1 MNSPAQRS
9 RNARSRKSENAI
21 MDAAQKCFREKGMLA
36 TSMEEIADRAGV
48 ARATIYYNFLSKD
61 DIAVRIA
68 ERFRALGY
76 ERYLRERGEGA
87 DALSLIRSFFA
98 FAGAWVSEHREV
110 ALVAT
115 LASVRGIGRNPDRPG
130 TNQVLRQMVE
140 EAQEQGLVRP
150 EISPLTTAGILNG
163 LLLQCA
169 LIGLHETERAQA
181 EWLLDMVD
189 VVLDG
194 IRTG

>member
-1 MNSPAQRS
+1 MNSPPSRI

-21 MDAAQKCFREKGMLA
+21 MDAALACFDGKGMLA

-68 ERFRALGY
+68 ERFRAQGY
-76 ERYLRERGEGA
+76 ERYLEERRQGT
-87 DALSLIRSFFA
+87 DPLTLIRSFFS
-98 FAGAWVSEHREV
+98 FAGTWVTAHPEV

-115 LASVRGIGRNPDRPG
+115 LAAVRGIGRNPDRPG
-130 TNQVLRQMVE
+130 TNAVLRQMIE
-140 EAQEQGLVRP
+140 EAQAAGQLRTGVAA
-150 EISPLTTAGILNG
+150 STVAGILNG

-169 LIGLHETERAQA
+169 LIGARDAERKQE

-189 VVLDG
+189 TVLDG
-194 IRTG
+194 IRA

>member
-1 MNSPAQRS
+1 MNKVITRT
-9 RNARSRKSENAI
+9 RNARSRKSMDAI
-21 MDAAQKCFREKGMLA
+21 MDAALACFDEKGMVA

-68 ERFRALGY
+68 ERFRAQGY
-76 ERYLRERGEGA
+76 EDYLAERQQGA
-87 DALSLIRSFFA
+87 DPLSLIRSFFH
-98 FAGAWVSEHREV
+98 FVGGWVSRHREV

-115 LASVRGIGRNPDRPG
+115 LAAVRGVGRDPDRPG
-130 TNQVLRQMVE
+130 TNEVMRQMVV
-140 EAQEQGLVRP
+140 EAQAAGQIGPNVAP
-150 EISPLTTAGILNG
+150 STVAGILNG

-169 LIGLHETERAQA
+169 LIGSRDTGRKQE
-181 EWLLDMVD
+181 EWLLDMVE

-194 IRTG
+194 LRA

>member
-1 MNSPAQRS
+1 
-9 RNARSRKSENAI
+9 
-21 MDAAQKCFREKGMLA
+21 MDAALECFRDKGMLA

-68 ERFRALGY
+68 ERFRARGY
-76 ERYLRERGEGA
+76 ERYLHERSGGA

-130 TNQVLRQMVE
+130 TNQVLRQMVGQ
-140 EAQEQGLVRP
+140 AQEDGLIRRDV
-150 EISPLTTAGILNG
+150 SPSSVAGILNG

-169 LIGLHETERAQA
+169 LIGSRETERAQA

-194 IRTG
+194 IRAEQHKP